1 MKILRLELVGFKRLI
16 LNNIERLVY
25 TPTQPYQ
32 LILGTNGSGKS
43 SVLMELSPLPAH
55 SSNYAKDGLKDI
67 LIEHQGKEYHLIS
80 SFKTGKHSFLVDGEE
95 LNPGGTGE
103 VQKKLVEQHFNFT
116 KELRELLTGEVLF
129 TDMSPI
135 ERRKW
140 ITELSNIN
148 YDYALG
154 LFKKISTI
162 YRDQQGASKHL
173 KGRLAT
179 EHVNLKS
186 LGSIDGLEQRS
197 VTLRDELDAL
207 MFNRSR
213 DSLPVD
219 QIERQLRSSI
229 NMVIDYSKK
238 IIDGVYQLRGHLHA
252 CNYQEL
258 KVGVTAA
265 DQELSGQR
273 ALVNRLSEEYT
284 ELETAIH
291 GFKTS
296 DGITPDNI
304 DGTIIELEGLIAE
317 QKGRLNPEFAYIE
330 DTEGLLQTAQSV
342 VDQVIQIFT
351 QLPDNS
357 DRRYTKSSIEQAKKD
372 FDELS
377 RYKYKLDAAIMRDSN
392 KIAMIESTDSQTCP
406 SCQFTLIPGVEA
418 GALEALKRNRKEMAD
433 KLEEAEVKLKTLSE
447 YLEDADHTTQLYGQ
461 LRALWSAYPRMK
473 SLWDYIST
481 ERLHLIAPY
490 ENTGKI
496 LHWFTHLENCT
507 KLESMTRRL
516 DQLKDLAS
524 QWSQAGGVGHLG
536 QRMNKI
542 MAAIEAQTRKL
553 HDLREIAS
561 DRNAALAKVNQLD
574 NILGQLNDVYDQVTR
589 QYGSLIET
597 YRNREIDRVIAQ
609 HHNELGGIQRKLTEY
624 RSVEGVVNDLESS
637 LGDVG
642 EKLDSFKYLV
652 NALSPTD
659 GLIAKQLTSF
669 IGCLTE
675 QINSI
680 TSSIWEYDIQ
690 VLPCGM
696 ESGGLDYKFPVQ
708 IKSSGNRIPDISKG
722 SKAQKHL
729 INLAFQQI
737 VMLYKNMTDYPLYLD
752 EPGEGF
758 DEQHR
763 SNLMAFIKR
772 LMDNNYYSQLFM
784 ISHYASSHGAF
795 SEAQVMVLD
804 STNIALT
811 REFNQHVVLG

>member
-1 MKILRLELVGFKRLI
+1 
-16 LNNIERLVY
+16 
-25 TPTQPYQ
+25 
-32 LILGTNGSGKS
+32 
-43 SVLMELSPLPAH
+43 
-55 SSNYAKDGLKDI
+55 
-67 LIEHQGKEYHLIS
+67 
-80 SFKTGKHSFLVDGEE
+80 
-95 LNPGGTGE
+95 
-103 VQKKLVEQHFNFT
+103 
-116 KELRELLTGEVLF
+116 
-129 TDMSPI
+129 
-135 ERRKW
+135 
-140 ITELSNIN
+140 
-148 YDYALG
+148 
-154 LFKKISTI
+154 
-162 YRDQQGASKHL
+162 
-173 KGRLAT
+173 
-179 EHVNLKS
+179 
-186 LGSIDGLEQRS
+186 
-197 VTLRDELDAL
+197 
-207 MFNRSR
+207 
-213 DSLPVD
+213 
-219 QIERQLRSSI
+219 
-229 NMVIDYSKK
+229 
-238 IIDGVYQLRGHLHA
+238 
-252 CNYQEL
+252 
-258 KVGVTAA
+258 
-265 DQELSGQR
+265 
-273 ALVNRLSEEYT
+273 
-284 ELETAIH
+284 
-291 GFKTS
+291 
-296 DGITPDNI
+296 
-304 DGTIIELEGLIAE
+304 
-317 QKGRLNPEFAYIE
+317 
-330 DTEGLLQTAQSV
+330 
-342 VDQVIQIFT
+342 
-351 QLPDNS
+351 
-357 DRRYTKSSIEQAKKD
+357 
-372 FDELS
+372 
-377 RYKYKLDAAIMRDSN
+377 
-392 KIAMIESTDSQTCP
+392 
-406 SCQFTLIPGVEA
+406 
-418 GALEALKRNRKEMAD
+418 
-433 KLEEAEVKLKTLSE
+433 
-447 YLEDADHTTQLYGQ
+447 
-461 LRALWSAYPRMK
+461 
-473 SLWDYIST
+473 
-481 ERLHLIAPY
+481 
-490 ENTGKI
+490 
-496 LHWFTHLENCT
+496 
-507 KLESMTRRL
+507 MTRRL

-561 DRNAALAKVNQLD
+561 DRNAVLAKVNQLD

-795 SEAQVMVLD
+795 AEAQVMVLD